1 MDVMVAF
8 CPLAHLQFMLSVHLI
23 FVLVDTWL
31 TDLGKK
37 WFMFYTLARTL
48 ISLCKLHWEWIFL
61 A

>member
-37 WFMFYTLARTL
+37 WFNVLYIGENINF
-48 ISLCKLHWEWIFL
+48 FV
-61 A
+61 